1 MAMMKLVG
9 TTGTGFV
16 ATDRDAE
23 LRRAQERAFGE
34 VKRARSESD
43 REFAMQRAVADL
55 IDACEH
61 YISKAAAR
69 SV

>member
-1 MAMMKLVG
+1 MAELKLVG

-16 ATDRDAE
+16 ATDREAE
-23 LRRAQERAFGE
+23 LRRAQERAFDE
-34 VKRARSESD
+34 VKHARSESD
-43 REFAMQRAVADL
+43 RGFAMQRAVADL
-55 IDACEH
+55 VDACER

>member
-1 MAMMKLVG
+1 MAKLKSVG
-9 TTGTGFV
+9 TTGTGLV

-23 LRRAQERAFGE
+23 LRRAQERAFDG
-34 VKRARSESD
+34 VKRARSESG

-55 IDACEH
+55 VDACER
-61 YISKAAAR
+61 YIYEAAAG